1 MPFKLVGRRE
11 SFPLKRVAEVRL
23 AGGPG
28 PKTELPDPD
37 PPVQLIMETLAG
49 HLWLRAG
56 PLNLSLI
63 IEENG
68 HVTALSKLSHD
79 SGSRQGS
86 FVGH

>member
-1 MPFKLVGRRE
+1 MPFKLVGQRE
-11 SFPLKRVAEVRL
+11 SFPLKRVAEVLL

-28 PKTELPDPD
+28 PKTELTDPD
-37 PPVQLIMETLAG
+37 PPVQLIMETLDG

-56 PLNLSLI
+56 ALNLSLI

-86 FVGH
+86 CVGR